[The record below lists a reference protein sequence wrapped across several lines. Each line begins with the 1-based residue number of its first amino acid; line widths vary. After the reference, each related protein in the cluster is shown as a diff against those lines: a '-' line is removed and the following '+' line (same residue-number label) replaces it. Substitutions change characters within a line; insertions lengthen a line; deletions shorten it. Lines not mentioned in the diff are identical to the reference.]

1 MKMTTAVTP
10 PADGKRGVKQMII
23 IGTIL
28 GLPLKTM
35 GIIGGLFLLSA
46 AAPTLVALILKIQ
59 EDQRDE

>member
-1 MKMTTAVTP
+1 
-10 PADGKRGVKQMII
+10 MII